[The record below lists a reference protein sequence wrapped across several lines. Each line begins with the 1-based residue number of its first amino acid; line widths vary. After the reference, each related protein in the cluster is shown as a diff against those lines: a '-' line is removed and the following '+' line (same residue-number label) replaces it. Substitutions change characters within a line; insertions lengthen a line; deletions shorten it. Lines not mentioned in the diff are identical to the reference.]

1 MLTGEVKQR
10 LTEVLTELVERHR
23 TARAAVTEEVCI
35 RQLLYFSQ
43 FFSIWSSKV

>member
-23 TARAAVTEEVCI
+23 TARAAVTEEVCTQHI
-35 RQLLYFSQ
+35 TL
-43 FFSIWSSKV
+43 FFE